1 MRCAEAARDAR
12 LLALELANRELT
24 KTIASDQAELLELR
38 GLTTSFASAL
48 EQIKTA
54 ISSDQD
60 ARLRALEE
68 TVSNQDA
75 QLLEHFKETHV
86 LNERLVELENST
98 SASDELRASE
108 RQIYTELDRL
118 HRDTARLR
126 CPSPSWHERA
136 SDQDTRSGKSVD
148 ELDARVD
155 RIVMDMGS
163 VWGDKW
169 RLHHD
174 EFENYR

>member
-1 MRCAEAARDAR
+1 VRAATSACAHEAR
-12 LLALELANRELT
+12 LRGLELANRALT

-75 QLLEHFKETHV
+75 QLLERFEQTHV
-86 LNERLVELENST
+86 LNERLVELEKST
-98 SASDELRASE
+98 SASDELGASE
-108 RQIYTELDRL
+108 RQIYTELDQL

-136 SDQDTRSGKSVD
+136 SDQDTRLGKTVD
-148 ELDARVD
+148 QLSARVD
-155 RIVMDMGS
+155 SIVKDMGC
-163 VWGDKW
+163 VWGQKW
-169 RLHHD
+169 RCYH
-174 EFENYR
+174 EFENW